1 MAQISAPIAMT
12 PGVGGKLM
20 PLCRTGAPPR
30 GPVLTQAAVPLLR
43 ALVRGK
49 KGNPDRLPFE
59 HLGPKRPNPHVA
71 GIERQIQR
79 LVTVFFCTGAG
90 TIYAAS
96 YQYNS
101 KPVTGTFGLPAAVP

>member
-20 PLCRTGAPPR
+20 PLCRVGARPR
-30 GPVLTQAAVPLLR
+30 GPVLTQAAIPLLR

-49 KGNPDRLPFE
+49 KGHADLLPFE
-59 HLGPKRPNPHVA
+59 NLGHQRRNPHVA
-71 GIERQIQR
+71 GIESQIQR

-90 TIYAAS
+90 TIYATS
-96 YQYNS
+96 YRYNS
-101 KPVTGTFGLPAAVP
+101 KSVTGTFGLPAA